1 MKINEIDKNF
11 VVDNNIDRENIA
23 FFNVRE
29 EPFDIYGAYDYFNR
43 LPKEVAENTNAGVAA
58 FSKCTAGVRVRF
70 STDSPYIAI
79 AAKIPSDCEHVRI
92 PLTCTSGFDMYE
104 YKNGDY
110 KYLKTFEPVGMGC
123 ERVSGAYDFYS
134 GGIHD
139 VIINFPVFNG
149 VDELYIGI
157 KDGSKLLHGGEYK
170 IKKPVVYYGSSI
182 THGACASRPGT
193 IYESILSRR
202 FDSDFLNLG
211 FSGSALGEEAAA
223 EYISKLD
230 MSIFVLDY
238 DHNAPNA
245 EHLKNTHERFF
256 KTVRKKNP
264 NLPIV
269 ILSMPFTECVSDSE
283 ERRKII
289 KATYENAVKS
299 GDKNVC
305 FIDGSEAVK
314 EFCGETGTVDGC
326 HPNDLGFWCMAEK
339 IGEVFSEIYKKI

>member
-1 MKINEIDKNF
+1 MRIDEIDKNF
-11 VVDNNIDRENIA
+11 SVDNNTDRENIT
-23 FFNVRE
+23 FLNVKE
-29 EPFDIYGAYDYFNR
+29 KPFDIYGAYDYFNR
-43 LPKEVAENTNAGVAA
+43 LPKEVAENINEGVAV

-110 KYLKTFEPVGMGC
+110 KYLKTFEPAATGC
-123 ERVSGAYDFYS
+123 ERVSGVYDFHS
-134 GGIHD
+134 GGMHD

-157 KDGSKLLHGGEYK
+157 KDKSKLLHGSEYK

-211 FSGSALGEEAAA
+211 FSGSALGEETAA

-230 MSIFVLDY
+230 MSVFVLDY

-256 KTVRKKNP
+256 KTVRAKNP

-269 ILSMPFTECVSDSE
+269 ILSMPFTECVYDSE

-289 KATYENAVKS
+289 KATYENAVKN
-299 GDKNVC
+299 GDKNVW
-305 FIDGSEAVK
+305 FIDTSEAVK
-314 EFCGETGTVDGC
+314 ELGGENGTVDGC
-326 HPNDLGFWCMAEK
+326 HPNDLGFWCIAEK
-339 IGEVFSEIYKKI
+339 IGEVCSEILKA